1 MTVKRTMKISEGIEF
16 RKIGGYVLRLVN
28 PATTGSKNIGTSMCY
43 LNPGEEVVPHRHEYE
58 EVYFILSGEGTMVL
72 EDQTIRL
79 EKNLSVY
86 VPANALHGQK
96 NDGEEPMAIYCSL
109 SPAPK
114 ID

>member
-1 MTVKRTMKISEGIEF
+1 MKNTVKISEGIEF

-43 LNPGEEVVPHRHEYE
+43 LNPGEEIMQHSHEYE
-58 EVYFILSGEGTMVL
+58 EVYFILSGEGTMAL
-72 EDQTIRL
+72 DGETIHL

-86 VPANALHGQK
+86 VPSNAKHGQK
-96 NDGEEPMAIYCSL
+96 NDGQEPLIIHCSL

-114 ID
+114 IS